1 MCLFCLLETNSVKK
15 FMKSFEFLNLSIN
28 ILKYLGNIAKKTS
41 SFLGEIVL
49 ASKILISQRD
59 LT

>member
-1 MCLFCLLETNSVKK
+1 MCLFCLLETTSVNK
-15 FMKSFEFLNLSIN
+15 FMKSFLSLSID

-41 SFLGEIVL
+41 SFLGEIFL
-49 ASKILISQRD
+49 ASKILISRRD